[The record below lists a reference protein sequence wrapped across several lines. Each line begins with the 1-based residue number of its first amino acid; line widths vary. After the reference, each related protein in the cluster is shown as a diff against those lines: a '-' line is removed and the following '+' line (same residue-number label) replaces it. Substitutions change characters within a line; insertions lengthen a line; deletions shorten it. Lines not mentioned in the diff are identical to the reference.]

1 MKRFVPML
9 MTAGV
14 MATFVGC
21 AEESDPV
28 SANTPPTP
36 VVAPIAD
43 AATVGQTTPA
53 MTPETTSSEA
63 PAAADAILVSLSVPN
78 MV

>member
-1 MKRFVPML
+1 MKKFVPML

-28 SANTPPTP
+28 SANTPPS
-36 VVAPIAD
+36 
-43 AATVGQTTPA
+43 AAVTQT
-53 MTPETTSSEA
+53 TPETT

-78 MV
+78 MA

>member
-1 MKRFVPML
+1 MKKFVPML

-28 SANTPPTP
+28 SANTPPS
-36 VVAPIAD
+36 
-43 AATVGQTTPA
+43 AAVTQT
-53 MTPETTSSEA
+53 TPETTPSA
-63 PAAADAILVSLSVPN
+63 TPAAADAILVSLSVPN
-78 MV
+78 MA

>member
-1 MKRFVPML
+1 MKKIVPVL

-14 MATFVGC
+14 MASFIGC

-28 SANTPPTP
+28 SVNSSPASMAAPAAPAGETAVVGQSTPESTPP
-36 VVAPIAD
+36 
-43 AATVGQTTPA
+43 
-53 MTPETTSSEA
+53 EA
-63 PAAADAILVSLSVPN
+63 PAGANAILVSLSVPN

>member
-1 MKRFVPML
+1 MKKFVPML

-28 SANTPPTP
+28 SANTPPSAVVVP
-36 VVAPIAD
+36 VAD
-43 AATVGQTTPA
+43 AQTTPES
-53 MTPETTSSEA
+53 TPPEA

>member
-1 MKRFVPML
+1 MKKIVPML

-14 MATFVGC
+14 IATFVGC

-28 SANTPPTP
+28 SANTPPSASVT
-36 VVAPIAD
+36 
-43 AATVGQTTPA
+43 QTTPETPTA
-53 MTPETTSSEA
+53 TMPETTPPEG
-63 PAAADAILVSLSVPN
+63 PAAAEAILVSLSVPN